1 MSEYTDLSHTNF
13 PDIAAE
19 YNTLDAASADSQRP
33 LLRLRDRITVLIREL
48 REHQRA
54 VDACLI
60 QHIEANGAINI
71 SDTESLYVGNTKTI
85 KSTDDQGILMAIL
98 EVGNGNLELLTTG
111 SGGMLCSQPWKHGA
125 VRKLIGEERF
135 EALFTTTINQ
145 DLNTG
150 KATRSLKTYDS
161 QLVYKR

>member
-1 MSEYTDLSHTNF
+1 MLELGQPLHAFDASK
-13 PDIAAE
+13 I
-19 YNTLDAASADSQRP
+19 NTELIIRSA
-33 LLRLRDRITVLIREL
+33 
-48 REHQRA
+48 
-54 VDACLI
+54 
-60 QHIEANGAINI
+60 
-71 SDTESLYVGNTKTI
+71 GNTKTI

-135 EALFTTTINQ
+135 EALFTTTVSQ